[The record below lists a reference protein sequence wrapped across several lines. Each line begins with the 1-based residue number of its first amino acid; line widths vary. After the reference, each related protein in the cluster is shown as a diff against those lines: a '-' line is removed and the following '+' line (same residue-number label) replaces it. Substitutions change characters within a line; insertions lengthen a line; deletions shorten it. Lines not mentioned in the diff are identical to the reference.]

1 MLGAG
6 PISLGGEAVDS
17 RGEALI
23 RSELETL
30 ADEGVPIA
38 TLDSSLKH
46 HDLTGEEYDELWLYA
61 WSLLEGRAANV
72 VVGAAEEQW
81 YGYSPVEGG

>member
-1 MLGAG
+1 M
-6 PISLGGEAVDS
+6 DS

-30 ADEGVPIA
+30 ADEGVPLA

-46 HDLTGEEYDELWLYA
+46 HDLSGDEYEELWLYA
-61 WSLLEGRAANV
+61 WALLEGRASNV
-72 VVGAAEEQW
+72 AVAQGEDW
-81 YGYSPVEGG
+81 YGYGSVEGG